1 MRQTSAALET
11 ERERYF
17 KFYNLSPAGFVTLD
31 NRGLIA
37 EINLTLANLLG
48 TAPGGLVGQ
57 PFSSLICRDDRTVY
71 ARFRQQPLETGKPE
85 SCELRLVRPDGKRLW
100 MQLATLAETDENGT
114 PICHIVLTDIS
125 ERKRAEEALRQSNE
139 LLSLFMKHSPIH
151 AYIKEVTATESRVLL
166 ASDNFETMVG
176 IPGSAMQGKTMAE
189 LFPAEFA
196 AKMTRDD
203 RAVITEG
210 NVLKVDE
217 DFDGRHYTTIK
228 FPILL
233 EGRSLLAGFTV
244 DITERKQLEAAL
256 QRAHDEL
263 EQRVHERTAELNRSN
278 LALQNS
284 QEQFRAIAAQT
295 PDHFFIQ
302 DLDLRYRLVIN
313 PQLGLKPADMIG
325 KTDRDLVGKADAKR
339 LTAIKMKVLATG
351 KPFHLELSLPNRKG
365 EIETLDGVYIPKR
378 SLKGMVDGLIGYFHN
393 VTERQR
399 AKEALHKS
407 EERYRVLFTS
417 SRDALLT
424 LEPPAWKFT
433 SINPVGLEMFRAPDS
448 EGFLKMGPEE
458 LSPRFQPDGRTS
470 QEAAKAIIKAA
481 LREGSHHFEWRH
493 RRLNGEEFPA
503 SVLLTRVDLAGR
515 ILLQATVRDITER
528 VRLEQEVLAI
538 SERERQRI
546 GNDLHDGLGQMLAGA
561 GYMTNS
567 LRMDLAKS
575 SAPEAGQLRR
585 IEEVIR
591 EAIAQTRS
599 MAMDVHPVGP
609 ETNGLMAALEKLAKK
624 TSEQFCIRC
633 DFHCRHPVLFK
644 DNQDATHLFRIA
656 QEAVTNAIKHGSP
669 KRIVITLTQTPVR
682 LNLAIKDDGIGL
694 PPQPPKKPGMGL
706 SIMRYRAGIIGG
718 SLTVQRGTAGG
729 TIVECRVR
737 LTSSSQREPKAAGH
751 RPKK

>member
-1 MRQTSAALET
+1 
-11 ERERYF
+11 
-17 KFYNLSPAGFVTLD
+17 
-31 NRGLIA
+31 
-37 EINLTLANLLG
+37 
-48 TAPGGLVGQ
+48 
-57 PFSSLICRDDRTVY
+57 
-71 ARFRQQPLETGKPE
+71 
-85 SCELRLVRPDGKRLW
+85 
-100 MQLATLAETDENGT
+100 
-114 PICHIVLTDIS
+114 
-125 ERKRAEEALRQSNE
+125 
-139 LLSLFMKHSPIH
+139 
-151 AYIKEVTATESRVLL
+151 
-166 ASDNFETMVG
+166 
-176 IPGSAMQGKTMAE
+176 
-189 LFPAEFA
+189 
-196 AKMTRDD
+196 
-203 RAVITEG
+203 
-210 NVLKVDE
+210 
-217 DFDGRHYTTIK
+217 
-228 FPILL
+228 
-233 EGRSLLAGFTV
+233 
-244 DITERKQLEAAL
+244 
-256 QRAHDEL
+256 
-263 EQRVHERTAELNRSN
+263 
-278 LALQNS
+278 
-284 QEQFRAIAAQT
+284 
-295 PDHFFIQ
+295 
-302 DLDLRYRLVIN
+302 
-313 PQLGLKPADMIG
+313 
-325 KTDRDLVGKADAKR
+325 
-339 LTAIKMKVLATG
+339 
-351 KPFHLELSLPNRKG
+351 
-365 EIETLDGVYIPKR
+365 
-378 SLKGMVDGLIGYFHN
+378 
-393 VTERQR
+393 
-399 AKEALHKS
+399 
-407 EERYRVLFTS
+407 
-417 SRDALLT
+417 
-424 LEPPAWKFT
+424 
-433 SINPVGLEMFRAPDS
+433 
-448 EGFLKMGPEE
+448 
-458 LSPRFQPDGRTS
+458 
-470 QEAAKAIIKAA
+470 
-481 LREGSHHFEWRH
+481 
-493 RRLNGEEFPA
+493 
-503 SVLLTRVDLAGR
+503 LLTRVDLAGR